1 MGSDKRIVGIGY
13 NGMPRGC
20 GDEQLPWGKT
30 ADNELDNKYMYVC
43 HAEMNAIL
51 NKNSASVAGCT
62 IYVALFPCNEC
73 AKMIIQ
79 SGIRYVIYY
88 SDKHKDKT
96 STVAS
101 KRLLDM
107 AGVSYSQFR
116 PKMKKIVIDFEEVEP
131 NIAGSPAAL

>member
-1 MGSDKRIVGIGY
+1 
-13 NGMPRGC
+13 MPRGC
-20 GDEQLPWGKT
+20 PDDSLPWGKE
-30 ADNELDNKYMYVC
+30 ALDPLETKYMYVC

-79 SGIRYVIYY
+79 SGIKEVIYF
-88 SDKHKDKT
+88 SDKHAAKP

-101 KRLLDM
+101 KRLLNL
-107 AGVSYSQFR
+107 AGVVFRQFVPR
-116 PKMKKIVIDFEEVEP
+116 MKTITIDFSMIDSTVTSTTT
-131 NIAGSPAAL
+131 SPAAT